1 MVTLQEA
8 RDEIVSRLAVVK
20 PDLSQLELLQEAD
33 RAMKNIQS
41 IQKLPELHEI
51 AVMSHQKLLNALNEC
66 PESPLFAN

>member
-51 AVMSHQKLLNALNEC
+51 AVMSHQKLLIALNEC